1 MDEDSVDE
9 DSITTVQYDKIQQY
23 IIEKRNEKRMSEEL
37 PDPELYRQMFELQ
50 REEAQKELDEAH
62 ENIQYLI
69 ELLDSNNQEKARRR
83 INFKPKKKKE
93 APKKKKEA
101 PKKKKEAP
109 KKKKEAPKKKKE
121 VPKKKKDKSKKKKD
135 KSNKKKD
142 KSNKK

>member
-1 MDEDSVDE
+1 
-9 DSITTVQYDKIQQY
+9 
-23 IIEKRNEKRMSEEL
+23 
-37 PDPELYRQMFELQ
+37 MFELQ

-93 APKKKKEA
+93 V
-101 PKKKKEAP
+101 
-109 KKKKEAPKKKKE
+109 PKKKKE

-135 KSNKKKD
+135 KSKKKKD